1 MLTSI
6 CLRLPH
12 MHRQLSLKTQRV
24 TINLRET
31 ACHMYGTTPDRSR
44 SSRWTGVSLDEICMC
59 ALRHACII
67 DAHGILWLMLR
78 I

>member
-12 MHRQLSLKTQRV
+12 VHRQLSLKAQRV

-31 ACHMYGTTPDRSR
+31 ACHMYGTTPNRSR
-44 SSRWTGVSLDEICMC
+44 SSRWTGVYLHVRTEACM
-59 ALRHACII
+59 H
-67 DAHGILWLMLR
+67 H
-78 I
+78 